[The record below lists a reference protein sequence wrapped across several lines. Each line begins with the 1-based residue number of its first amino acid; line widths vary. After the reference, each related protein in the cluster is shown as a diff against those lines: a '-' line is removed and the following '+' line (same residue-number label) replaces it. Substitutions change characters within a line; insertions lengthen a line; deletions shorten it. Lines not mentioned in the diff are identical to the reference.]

1 MNNMKNL
8 IEKFPD
14 QLREAVKIAQT
25 SKINLSE
32 KEIKNVL
39 IAGLGG
45 SGIGGT
51 IASEITALECRVPV
65 TVTKGYFM
73 PEFVNE
79 NTLVIISS
87 YSGNT
92 EETIQVMN
100 AAYERNAKLIAI
112 TSGGIIA
119 ETATKKNFN
128 CILVP
133 GGMPPRACLGYS
145 LVQVLS
151 VLYKN
156 NLIKSD
162 PLTECIAAA
171 DLLEKENDSI
181 HAEAKRITAFLKGK
195 IPVLYA
201 TTFHEGIAVR
211 WRQQINENAK
221 MLCWHH
227 VVPEMNH
234 NELVGWR
241 NRNEN
246 LAVLYLLFNNEYER
260 NLKRIEMNKEVI
272 KSFTPNI
279 YTLTAKGNS
288 EIVQTFYLNAV
299 GDWVS
304 YNLSLENG
312 VEAAEIDVINH
323 LKSQLSKF

>member
-1 MNNMKNL
+1 MKDL
-8 IEKFPD
+8 IEKFPE
-14 QLREAVKIAQT
+14 QLRKAVEIANT
-25 SKINLSE
+25 SKFTPAK

-51 IASEITALECRVPV
+51 IASEINILECNVPI

-73 PEFVNE
+73 PNYVSE
-79 NTLVIISS
+79 NTLVIVSS

-100 AAYERNAKLIAI
+100 HAIERNAYLIAV

-119 ETATKKNFN
+119 ETALQKKFDSV
-128 CILVP
+128 ILP

-145 LVQVLS
+145 LVQVLNI
-151 VLYKN
+151 LFQLKLTKTN
-156 NLIKSD
+156 
-162 PLTECIAAA
+162 PLPQILSTAN
-171 DLLEKENDSI
+171 LLEKENESI
-181 HAEAKRITAFLKGK
+181 LQEAKTISTFFKGK
-195 IPVLYA
+195 TPVLYS
-201 TTFHEGIAVR
+201 TTFHEGLAIR
-211 WRQQINENAK
+211 WRQQINENSK
-221 MLCWHH
+221 MLCWNH

-241 NRNEN
+241 NKNEN
-246 LAVLYLLFNNEYER
+246 LAVLYLLFNDEYDR

-272 KSFTPNI
+272 KQYTSNI
-279 YTLTAKGNS
+279 HTVIAKGTN
-288 EIVQTFYLNAV
+288 EIEQTFYLNAI

-304 YNLSLENG
+304 YYLSIENG
-312 VEAAEIDVINH
+312 VEAAEINVINH
-323 LKSQLSKF
+323 LKNQLSKF

>member
-1 MNNMKNL
+1 MKDL
-8 IEKFPD
+8 IEKFPE
-14 QLREAVKIAQT
+14 QLRSAVEIAKSAKITPA
-25 SKINLSE
+25 K

-51 IASEITALECRVPV
+51 IASEITVSECKVPV
-65 TVTKGYFM
+65 IITKGYFM

-100 AAYERNAKLIAI
+100 LSIQRNAHLIAVS
-112 TSGGIIA
+112 SGGIIA
-119 ETATKKNFN
+119 ETAQKNNFDL
-128 CILVP
+128 ILVP

-145 LVQVLS
+145 LVQVLTILFQHKLTS
-151 VLYKN
+151 SNPLPECVSAAG
-156 NLIKSD
+156 LI
-162 PLTECIAAA
+162 
-171 DLLEKENDSI
+171 EKENESI
-181 HAEAKRITAFLKGK
+181 HAEAKKITVFFKGK

-201 TTFHEGIAVR
+201 TTFHEGIAIR

-241 NRNEN
+241 NKNEN

-272 KSFTPNI
+272 QQYTSAI
-279 YTLTAKGNS
+279 YSVTAKGKS
-288 EIVQTFYLNAV
+288 EIEQTFYLNAV

-304 YNLSLENG
+304 YYLSLENG
-312 VEAAEIDVINH
+312 VEAAEINVINH
-323 LKSQLSKF
+323 LKNQLSKF

>member
-1 MNNMKNL
+1 MKNL

-14 QLREAVKIAQT
+14 QLRKAVEIAKAAKLT
-25 SKINLSE
+25 PAE

-51 IASEITALECRVPV
+51 IASEITALECKVPV

-100 AAYERNAKLIAI
+100 TAFERNAKLIAI

-119 ETATKKNFN
+119 ETAAKKNAN

-156 NLIKSD
+156 NLTKSD
-162 PLTECIAAA
+162 PLPECIAAA
-171 DLLEKENDSI
+171 ELMEKENDSI
-181 HAEAKRITAFLKGK
+181 HAEAKRITDFLKGK

-201 TTFHEGIAVR
+201 TTFHEGIAIR

-241 NRNEN
+241 TKNEN

-272 KSFTPNI
+272 KGFTSNI
-279 YTLTAKGNS
+279 FTLTAKGNS
-288 EIVQTFYLNAV
+288 EIVQTFYLNAI

-304 YNLSLENG
+304 YYLSLENG

-323 LKSQLSKF
+323 LKSQLNKF

>member
-1 MNNMKNL
+1 MKEL
-8 IEKFPD
+8 IEKFPE
-14 QLREAVKIAQT
+14 QLRKAVEIAQQAALT
-25 SKINLSE
+25 PSA

-51 IASEITALECRVPV
+51 ISSELTILECKVPV
-65 TVTKGYFM
+65 SVTKGYFM
-73 PEFVNE
+73 PDFVNE
-79 NTLVIISS
+79 NTLVIVSS

-92 EETIQVMN
+92 EETVQVMQL
-100 AAYERNAKLIAI
+100 AYERNAKIIAV

-119 ETATKKNFN
+119 EFAQKNHLDLV
-128 CILVP
+128 LVP

-145 LVQVLS
+145 LIQVLNI
-151 VLYKN
+151 LYQSQLTRTN
-156 NLIKSD
+156 
-162 PLTECIAAA
+162 PLPLAVASA
-171 DLLEKENDSI
+171 DLLEKEQSSI
-181 HAEAKRITAFLKGK
+181 QSEALKITTFFKGK
-195 IPVLYA
+195 TPVLYA
-201 TTFHEGIAVR
+201 TTFHEGLAIR

-241 NRNEN
+241 NKNEN
-246 LAVLYLLFNNEYER
+246 LAVLYLLFNDEYER

-272 KSFTPNI
+272 QQ
-279 YTLTAKGNS
+279 YTSHIHTVVAKGSN
-288 EIVQTFYLNAV
+288 EMEQTFYLNAI

-304 YNLSLENG
+304 YYLSIENG
-312 VEAAEIDVINH
+312 VEAAEINVINH
-323 LKSQLSKF
+323 LKNQLSKF

>member
-1 MNNMKNL
+1 MKDL
-8 IEKFPD
+8 IEKFPE
-14 QLREAVKIAQT
+14 QLRKAAEIANRAIFT
-25 SKINLSE
+25 PSN

-51 IASEITALECRVPV
+51 IASEITILECKVPI
-65 TVTKGYFM
+65 TVTKGYFV
-73 PEFVNE
+73 PNYVNE
-79 NTLVIISS
+79 NTLVIVSS

-100 AAYERNAKLIAI
+100 HAFERNAHLIAV

-119 ETATKKNFN
+119 ERAQQKKFDSI
-128 CILVP
+128 ILP

-145 LVQVLS
+145 IVQVLNI
-151 VLYKN
+151 LFQLQLTKTN
-156 NLIKSD
+156 
-162 PLTECIAAA
+162 PLPQILSAAN
-171 DLLEKENDSI
+171 LLEKENANI
-181 HAEAKRITAFLKGK
+181 HQEAKLISTFFKGK
-195 IPVLYA
+195 TPVLYS
-201 TTFHEGIAVR
+201 TTFHEGLAVR
-211 WRQQINENAK
+211 WRQQINENSK

-241 NRNEN
+241 NKNEN
-246 LAVLYLLFNNEYER
+246 LAVLYLLFNDEYHR

-272 KSFTPNI
+272 QKYTSNI
-279 YTLTAKGNS
+279 HTVTAKGSN
-288 EIVQTFYLNAV
+288 EIEQTFYLNAI

-304 YNLSLENG
+304 YYLSLENG
-312 VEAAEIDVINH
+312 VEAAEINVIND
-323 LKSQLSKF
+323 LKNQLSKF

>member
-1 MNNMKNL
+1 MKDL
-8 IEKFPD
+8 IEKFPE
-14 QLREAVKIAQT
+14 QLRKAVEIANAAKFT
-25 SKINLSE
+25 PSN

-51 IASEITALECRVPV
+51 IASEITILECKVPI

-73 PEFVNE
+73 PNYVNE
-79 NTLVIISS
+79 NTLVIVSS

-100 AAYERNAKLIAI
+100 HAFERNAHLIAV

-119 ETATKKNFN
+119 ETAQQKKFDSV
-128 CILVP
+128 ILP

-145 LVQVLS
+145 LVQVLNI
-151 VLYKN
+151 LFQLKLTN
-156 NLIKSD
+156 TN
-162 PLTECIAAA
+162 PLSQILSSAN
-171 DLLEKENDSI
+171 LLEKENESI
-181 HAEAKRITAFLKGK
+181 HQEAKTISTFFKGK
-195 IPVLYA
+195 TPVLYS
-201 TTFHEGIAVR
+201 TTFHEGIAIR
-211 WRQQINENAK
+211 WRQQINENSK

-241 NRNEN
+241 NKNEN
-246 LAVLYLLFNNEYER
+246 LAVLYLLFNDEYDR

-272 KSFTPNI
+272 QQYTSNI
-279 YTLTAKGNS
+279 HSLIAKGSN
-288 EIVQTFYLNAV
+288 EIEQTFYLNAI

-304 YNLSLENG
+304 YYLSLENG
-312 VEAAEIDVINH
+312 VEAAEINVINH
-323 LKSQLSKF
+323 LKNQLSKF

>member
-1 MNNMKNL
+1 MKDL
-8 IEKFPD
+8 IEKFPE
-14 QLREAVKIAQT
+14 QLRKAAEIANT
-25 SKINLSE
+25 AIFTPSN

-51 IASEITALECRVPV
+51 IASEITILECKVPI
-65 TVTKGYFM
+65 TVTKGYFV
-73 PEFVNE
+73 PNYVNE
-79 NTLVIISS
+79 NTLVIVSS

-100 AAYERNAKLIAI
+100 HAFERNAHLIAV

-119 ETATKKNFN
+119 ERAQQKKFDSI
-128 CILVP
+128 ILP

-145 LVQVLS
+145 IVQVLNI
-151 VLYKN
+151 LFQLKLTKTN
-156 NLIKSD
+156 
-162 PLTECIAAA
+162 PLPQILSAAN
-171 DLLEKENDSI
+171 LLEKENANI
-181 HAEAKRITAFLKGK
+181 HQEAKLISTFFKGK
-195 IPVLYA
+195 TPVLYS
-201 TTFHEGIAVR
+201 TTFHEGLAVR
-211 WRQQINENAK
+211 WRQQINENSK

-241 NRNEN
+241 NKNEN
-246 LAVLYLLFNNEYER
+246 LAVLYLLFNDEYHR

-272 KSFTPNI
+272 QKYTSNI
-279 YTLTAKGNS
+279 HTVTAKGCN
-288 EIVQTFYLNAV
+288 EIEQTFYLNAI

-304 YNLSLENG
+304 YYLSIENG
-312 VEAAEIDVINH
+312 VEAAEINVIND
-323 LKSQLSKF
+323 LKNQLSKF

>member
-1 MNNMKNL
+1 MKEL
-8 IEKFPD
+8 IENFPD
-14 QLREAVKIAQT
+14 QLRKAVEIARAT
-25 SKINLSE
+25 DLSAP
-32 KEIKNVL
+32 KNEIKNVL

-51 IASEITALECRVPV
+51 IASEITAMDCKVPI

-73 PEFVNE
+73 PEYVSQ

-92 EETIQVMN
+92 EETIQVM
-100 AAYERNAKLIAI
+100 KLSLDRKAHLVAV

-119 ETATKKNFN
+119 ETATKNNFDKV
-128 CILVP
+128 LVP
-133 GGMPPRACLGYS
+133 GGFPPRTCLGYS

-151 VLYKN
+151 ILFRLKLIATDPLPSFLN
-156 NLIKSD
+156 GANLI
-162 PLTECIAAA
+162 
-171 DLLEKENDSI
+171 EKENDTI
-181 HAEAKRITAFLKGK
+181 HTEAKTITSFFKGK

-201 TTFHEGIAVR
+201 TTFHEGLAIR
-211 WRQQINENAK
+211 WRQQLNENAK

-241 NRNEN
+241 NKNEN
-246 LAVLYLLFNNEYER
+246 LAVLYLLFNNEYDR
-260 NLKRIEMNKEVI
+260 NLKRIEMNGAVI
-272 KSFTPNI
+272 KKCTPHI
-279 YTLTAKGNS
+279 RSLTAKGNS
-288 EIVQTFYLNAV
+288 EIEQTLYLNAI

-304 YNLSLENG
+304 YYLSLENG
-312 VEAAEIDVINH
+312 VEATEINVLND
-323 LKSQLSKF
+323 LKDRLSKLK

>member
-1 MNNMKNL
+1 MKDL
-8 IEKFPD
+8 IEKFPE
-14 QLREAVKIAQT
+14 QLRKAAEIAST
-25 SKINLSE
+25 AIFTPSK

-51 IASEITALECRVPV
+51 IASEITILESLVPI

-73 PEFVNE
+73 PNYVNE

-100 AAYERNAKLIAI
+100 LAFERNAHLIAV

-119 ETATKKNFN
+119 ERAQQKKFDSI
-128 CILVP
+128 ILP

-145 LVQVLS
+145 IVQVLNI
-151 VLYKN
+151 LFQLKLTKTN
-156 NLIKSD
+156 
-162 PLTECIAAA
+162 PLPQILSAAN
-171 DLLEKENDSI
+171 LLEKENATI
-181 HAEAKRITAFLKGK
+181 HQQAKLISTFFHRKT
-195 IPVLYA
+195 PVLYS
-201 TTFHEGIAVR
+201 TTFHEGLAIR
-211 WRQQINENAK
+211 WRQQINENSK

-227 VVPEMNH
+227 VIPEMNH

-241 NRNEN
+241 NKNEN
-246 LAVLYLLFNNEYER
+246 LAVLYLLFNDEYHR

-272 KSFTPNI
+272 QQYTSNI
-279 YTLTAKGNS
+279 HTVTAKGTN
-288 EIVQTFYLNAV
+288 EIEQTFYLNAI

-304 YNLSLENG
+304 YYLSIENG
-312 VEAAEIDVINH
+312 VEAAEINVIND
-323 LKSQLSKF
+323 LKNQLSKF

>member
-1 MNNMKNL
+1 MKEL
-8 IEKFPD
+8 IEKFPE
-14 QLREAVKIAQT
+14 QLRKAVEIAEAV
-25 SKINLSE
+25 NLNPAK
-32 KEIKNVL
+32 KEIRNVL

-51 IASEITALECRVPV
+51 IASEMNILECNVPV

-92 EETIQVMN
+92 EETINVLN
-100 AAYERNAKLIAI
+100 LSLERGAQMVAV
-112 TSGGIIA
+112 TSGGIIG
-119 ETATKKNFN
+119 ETAKTKNFDL
-128 CILVP
+128 ILLP

-145 LVQVLS
+145 LVQVLNI
-151 VLYKN
+151 LFRMGLTKN
-156 NLIKSD
+156 NPLPQIKSS
-162 PLTECIAAA
+162 A
-171 DLLEKENDSI
+171 DLLVKENDAI
-181 HAEAKRITAFLKGK
+181 HQEAKIISTFFKGK
-195 IPVLYA
+195 IPVLYS
-201 TTFHEGIAVR
+201 TTFHEGLAIR
-211 WRQQINENAK
+211 WRQQINENSK

-241 NRNEN
+241 NKNEN
-246 LAVLYLLFNNEYER
+246 LAVLFLLFNDEYER

-272 KSFTPNI
+272 QQ
-279 YTLTAKGNS
+279 YTSNVHTLVAKGKN
-288 EIVQTFYLNAV
+288 EIEQTFYLNAI

-304 YNLSLENG
+304 YYLSIENG
-312 VEAAEIDVINH
+312 VEASEINVINH
-323 LKSQLSKF
+323 LKNQLSKF

>member
-1 MNNMKNL
+1 MKDL
-8 IEKFPD
+8 IEKFPE
-14 QLREAVKIAQT
+14 QLRKAAEIANRAIFT
-25 SKINLSE
+25 PSN

-51 IASEITALECRVPV
+51 IASEITILECKVPI
-65 TVTKGYFM
+65 TVTKGYFV
-73 PEFVNE
+73 PNYVNE
-79 NTLVIISS
+79 NTLVIVSS

-100 AAYERNAKLIAI
+100 HAFERKAHLVAV

-119 ETATKKNFN
+119 ERAQQKKFDSI
-128 CILVP
+128 ILP

-145 LVQVLS
+145 LVQVLNI
-151 VLYKN
+151 LFQLQLTKTN
-156 NLIKSD
+156 
-162 PLTECIAAA
+162 PLPQILSAAN
-171 DLLEKENDSI
+171 LLEKENANI
-181 HAEAKRITAFLKGK
+181 HQEAKLISTFFKGK
-195 IPVLYA
+195 TPVLYS
-201 TTFHEGIAVR
+201 TTFHEGLAVR
-211 WRQQINENAK
+211 WRQQINENSK

-241 NRNEN
+241 NKNEN
-246 LAVLYLLFNNEYER
+246 LAVLYLLFNDEYHR

-272 KSFTPNI
+272 QKYTSNI
-279 YTLTAKGNS
+279 HTVTAKGSN
-288 EIVQTFYLNAV
+288 EIEQTFYLNAI

-304 YNLSLENG
+304 YYLSLENG
-312 VEAAEIDVINH
+312 VEAAEINVIND
-323 LKSQLSKF
+323 LKNQLSKF

>member
-1 MNNMKNL
+1 MKDL
-8 IEKFPD
+8 IEKFPE
-14 QLREAVKIAQT
+14 QLRKAAEIANT
-25 SKINLSE
+25 AIFTPSN

-51 IASEITALECRVPV
+51 IASEITILECKVPI
-65 TVTKGYFM
+65 TVTKGYFV
-73 PEFVNE
+73 PNYVNE
-79 NTLVIISS
+79 NTLVIVSS

-100 AAYERNAKLIAI
+100 HAFERNAHLIAV

-119 ETATKKNFN
+119 ERAQQKKFDSI
-128 CILVP
+128 ILP

-145 LVQVLS
+145 IVQVLNI
-151 VLYKN
+151 LFQLQLTKT
-156 NLIKSD
+156 D
-162 PLTECIAAA
+162 PLPQILSAAN
-171 DLLEKENDSI
+171 LLEKENATI
-181 HAEAKRITAFLKGK
+181 HQEAKLISTFFKGK
-195 IPVLYA
+195 TPVLYS
-201 TTFHEGIAVR
+201 TTFHEGLAVR
-211 WRQQINENAK
+211 WRQQINENSK

-241 NRNEN
+241 NKNEN
-246 LAVLYLLFNNEYER
+246 LAVLYLLFNDEYHR

-272 KSFTPNI
+272 QKYTSNI
-279 YTLTAKGNS
+279 HTVTAKGSN
-288 EIVQTFYLNAV
+288 EIEQTFYLNAI

-304 YNLSLENG
+304 YYLSIENG
-312 VEAAEIDVINH
+312 VEATEINVINH
-323 LKSQLSKF
+323 LKNQLSKF